1 MARKNDYNYF
11 ETFVKLANY
20 CCLASKLLDETLNN
34 FHVDELQ
41 EKMKLMHVIEHDAD
55 LEGHEMMRKLAHE
68 FITPIEREDIVALG
82 HEIDNVTDNIED
94 VLLHM
99 YMYNVP
105 KVRSEALD
113 FSKLIVKSCE
123 ALKKTFEEFHNFRR
137 SKEIH
142 KGIVLINKLE
152 EDGDNIYTQAV
163 RRLHMTSTDP
173 IEIMTWTEIINCL
186 EKCCDSCEET
196 ANVVESI
203 IMKNS

>member
-11 ETFVKLANY
+11 DTFVKLADY
-20 CCLASKLLDETLNN
+20 CCSAAKLLDEILNN

-41 EKMKLMHVIEHDAD
+41 EKMKLMHIIEHDAD
-55 LEGHEMMRKLAHE
+55 LAGHDMMRKLAHE

-82 HEIDNVTDNIED
+82 HEIDNVTDSIED
-94 VLLHM
+94 VLLYM

-105 KVRSEALD
+105 KVKNEALQ
-113 FSKLIVKSCE
+113 FSELIVKSCE
-123 ALKKTFEEFHNFRR
+123 ALKKTFEEFHNFRK

-152 EDGDNIYTQAV
+152 EDGDNLYTQAV
-163 RRLHMTSTDP
+163 RKLHMTSSDP
-173 IEIMTWTEIINCL
+173 IEIMTWTEIINRL
-186 EKCCDSCEET
+186 EKCCDSCEEA

>member
-1 MARKNDYNYF
+1 MARKNEYNYF
-11 ETFVKLANY
+11 DTFIKLSNY
-20 CCLASKLLDETLNN
+20 CCSASKLLDQILEN
-34 FHVDELQ
+34 FNVDELQ
-41 EKMKLMHVIEHDAD
+41 DKMKLMHSIEHDAD
-55 LEGHEMMRKLAHE
+55 LEGHDMMRRLAHE
-68 FITPIEREDIVALG
+68 FITPIEREDIVSLA

-105 KVRSEALD
+105 KVRMEALE
-113 FSKLIVKSCE
+113 FSKLIVKSCDE
-123 ALKKTFEEFHNFRR
+123 LKKTFEEFYNFRK

-142 KGIVLINKLE
+142 KRIVLINKLE

-163 RRLHMTSTDP
+163 RCLHMTSNNP
-173 IEIMTWTEIINCL
+173 IEIMTWTEIINRL
-186 EKCCDSCEET
+186 EKCCDACEQV